1 MEGRHRDA
9 FPPRASEVRFVRED
23 EQGDR
28 GKETPDLGEELPLVV
43 ERVAAGLRGIEEEE
57 DSVRDVGERR
67 DRLALHRV
75 PLRHRSIEEARGVE
89 DLETLH
95 RSEEHTSEL
104 QSHHD
109 LVCRLLLEKK
119 TSQDT

>member
-9 FPPRASEVRFVRED
+9 FRPRASEVRFVCED
-23 EQGDR
+23 EQGKR
-28 GKETPDLGEELPLVV
+28 GKETPDLGEELALVA

-57 DSVRDVGERR
+57 DCVRDVGERR

-75 PLRHRSIEEARGVE
+75 PLRYRSIEVARGVE

-95 RSEEHTSEL
+95 RPVEVT
-104 QSHHD
+104 D
-109 LVCRLLLEKK
+109 RNRFRG
-119 TSQDT
+119 